1 MDVNDNQR
9 PPVAHSANHLWISWR
24 DEAFGEVNLSNALSY
39 FSRSPFVSLENP
51 SVTNNKLT
59 SSSPGAG
66 GEVEYVVQD
75 AQSPHL
81 FVIRMQAKD
90 IPLGLYYCLD
100 GTIYACPSLHNV
112 LSSRRKRCGHK
123 VSRSLDLLRKDLSPV
138 DGVLTARP
146 VDMKETIARLEAS
159 HAALSDDKDTRR
171 RHFKGDSIL
180 ASLRVGG

>member
-1 MDVNDNQR
+1 MDVSMQR
-9 PPVAHSANHLWISWR
+9 PSTTPSANQLWISWR
-24 DEAFGEVNLSNALSY
+24 DEAFGEVDLSNVLSY

-51 SVTNNKLT
+51 SVSNNKLT

-90 IPLGLYYCLD
+90 IPLGIFYCLD

-123 VSRSLDLLRKDLSPV
+123 VSKSLGLLRKDLNPI
-138 DGVLTARP
+138 DGVLSSGP
-146 VDMKETIARLEAS
+146 VDMKQTIARLEATE
-159 HAALSDDKDTRR
+159 AVLSGDKDSKRR
-171 RHFKGDSIL
+171 DLKGDSIL
-180 ASLRVGG
+180 ANLRVGG

>member
-1 MDVNDNQR
+1 MDVEVTQR
-9 PPVAHSANHLWISWR
+9 PPVARSANQLWISWR
-24 DEAFGEVNLSNALSY
+24 DDAFGEVNLANALSY
-39 FSRSPFVSLENP
+39 FSRSPFVTLENP
-51 SVTNNKLT
+51 SVNNNKLT

-66 GEVEYVVQD
+66 GEVEYVIQD

-81 FVIRMQAKD
+81 FVIRMHTKE

-100 GTIYACPSLHNV
+100 GTIYACPSLHDV

-123 VSRSLDLLRKDLSPV
+123 VSRSLDLLRKDLSPI
-138 DGVLTARP
+138 DGVLTMRP

-159 HAALSDDKDTRR
+159 HTALSDDKERDFR
-171 RHFKGDSIL
+171 GDSIL